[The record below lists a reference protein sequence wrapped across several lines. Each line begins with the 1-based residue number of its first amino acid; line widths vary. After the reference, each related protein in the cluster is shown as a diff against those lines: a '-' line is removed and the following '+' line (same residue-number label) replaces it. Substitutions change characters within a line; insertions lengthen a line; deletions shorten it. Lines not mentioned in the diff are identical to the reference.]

1 VFGYEHFKEKKMK
14 PLFLSILIW
23 SITIDLWSQNDYEN
37 LVFEGAGIRGIAYS
51 GVIMQLEEYGIIDKM
66 KKVGGTSAG
75 AITAM
80 MLSIGYDSEEIYEI
94 ISATRF
100 QKFNKGGLWFL
111 GGIHRV
117 KKRYGW
123 YKSDRFEKWLEEIIE
138 SKTGDSQITFRG
150 LDEKG
155 FKELY
160 VTGTSLNKQELIVF
174 SNHSYPEMKIKDAVK
189 ASVTIPLY
197 FEASFI
203 DEKGRLYKNPKE
215 KEGLDVVVDG
225 GILGNFPIWIFD
237 ENEIDPS
244 GTENR
249 IYNPKTLGIR
259 IDSESQIQNDEE
271 RKGLIDQ
278 EITDLKSY
286 VEAFYVLTLEN
297 LNRNE
302 LIAEDW
308 ERTISVSSVGISP
321 RIKRLKQEE
330 KERLMNSGKESVI
343 KFFEQEE

>member
-1 VFGYEHFKEKKMK
+1 MK
-14 PLFLSILIW
+14 PLFLSILIGL
-23 SITIDLWSQNDYEN
+23 ITNDLWAQNDYEN

-51 GVIMQLEEYGIIDKM
+51 GVIMQLEEYGIIEEIE
-66 KKVGGTSAG
+66 KVGGTSAG

-80 MLSIGYDSEEIYEI
+80 MLSIGYNSEEIYEI

-100 QKFNKGGLWFL
+100 QKFNKGGFWFL
-111 GGIHRV
+111 GGVHRV

-123 YKSDRFEKWLEEIIE
+123 YKSERFEKWLEEIIE
-138 SKTGDSQITFRG
+138 SKTGDSEIRFSELG
-150 LDEKG
+150 EKG
-155 FKELY
+155 FKDLY
-160 VTGTSLNKQELIVF
+160 VTGTSLKKQELIVF
-174 SNHSYPEMKIKDAVK
+174 SSHSYPEMKIKDAVK
-189 ASVTIPLY
+189 ASMTIPLY

-203 DEKGRLYKNPKE
+203 DEKGKLYKNPEE

-237 ENEIDPS
+237 EHEIDDR
-244 GTENR
+244 GIENR

-259 IDSESQIQNDEE
+259 IDSEDQIENDEE

-302 LIAEDW
+302 LTAEDW